1 MGRRETPISAGHDP
15 VAELAS
21 QLRRLRADAGAP
33 TYRSLAVRTHY
44 SATTLSRAASGANLP
59 SLDVVLAY
67 ARACGGDTAQW
78 KQRWEQTSAALE
90 ADRHSAVVVPARR
103 RRAQG
108 RPGAAVVLSG
118 VIAATVIAAALML
131 ASGGLPSR
139 VHSSGGQSAIGAA
152 RINSPPPTVSDGDDP
167 RADGCASAAD
177 AQAAA
182 LGAREVAVR
191 TVMSPGGPQIGW
203 LALWRNA
210 RCGAEW
216 AEASYANPHLYMV
229 TLEVH
234 RPADGATVVDH
245 AEVYLPYDPVIGQL
259 LTTRHGCVW
268 AQMTLSI
275 PEAAPIVVQTPC
287 E

>member
-1 MGRRETPISAGHDP
+1 MGRRETPIRAGHDA

-33 TYRSLAVRTHY
+33 TYRSLAMRTHY
-44 SATTLSRAASGANLP
+44 SATTLSRAASGATLP

-67 ARACGGDTAQW
+67 ARACGGDIAQW
-78 KQRWEQTSAALE
+78 KQRWEQASAALE
-90 ADRHSAVVVPARR
+90 AGRQSAVAVSAR
-103 RRAQG
+103 G
-108 RPGAAVVLSG
+108 RWTVGRLSAAVVLPG
-118 VIAATVIAAALML
+118 VVAAAMLAVALML

-139 VHSSGGQSAIGAA
+139 VHSPSGQSAVGAA
-152 RINSPPPTVSDGDDP
+152 RVNSRPAAVSDGDDP

-182 LGAREVAVR
+182 LGAREVGVR
-191 TVMSPGGPQIGW
+191 TVMSPGGAQIGW
-203 LALWRNA
+203 LALWRNP

-216 AEASYANPHLYMV
+216 AEASYANPHLYLV
-229 TLEVH
+229 TLELH

-259 LTTRHGCVW
+259 LTTGHGCVW

-275 PEAAPIVVQTPC
+275 PETAPIVVQTPC